1 MARARFP
8 LRPTAIRAKSDRV
21 KTRPR
26 RERER
31 GIIRFAL
38 SAGQSS
44 AANFLLVYS
53 RLKMSVLNMK
63 LNDMTMGIT
72 RLGT

>member
-8 LRPTAIRAKSDRV
+8 LRPTAIRTKSDRV

-31 GIIRFAL
+31 GIIRL